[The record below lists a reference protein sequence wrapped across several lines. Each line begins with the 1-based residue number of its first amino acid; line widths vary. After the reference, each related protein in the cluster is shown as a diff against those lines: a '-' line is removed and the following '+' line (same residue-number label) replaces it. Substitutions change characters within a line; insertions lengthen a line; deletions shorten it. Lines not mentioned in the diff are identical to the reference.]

1 MRRILTSLFFALSFT
16 ALLPA
21 FQEEVNFDKA
31 RQFLAADE
39 LDKAWDSASRTLAV
53 RPYDREGYALMRKI
67 AHADG
72 DLEAELRW
80 AKWQYW
86 SLYYDGPAKEAKA
99 LAEELDLLHPTWN
112 AEAEILQDWEDNV
125 YKAANSAKS
134 SKQYRLAGHFLDKLL
149 GLHPSDKKLNKE
161 YSKLIKKA
169 GNEVSG
175 GAFAAAAIRR
185 KSKRWLDKQNAKHS
199 AWDNSFER
207 KTKHYKI
214 YTNISWQFAETVAAA
229 MDEINEFYR
238 WVYDYKK
245 SARATVYCMKNRG
258 DYDKASAKWHGKTV
272 DARGYWTAGS
282 RSCFTYDHDGNQNS
296 IWQTLFHE
304 ASHQFMTLLTNDNH
318 ITPTWLNEGTS
329 SYFEG
334 CVIKADGTI
343 LKNAPAEH
351 RLREWWAIEH
361 SPTKHNLHEMIA
373 HIRNV
378 GADETGM
385 LSFEGH
391 YYSYAWSLVY
401 FLLNYEEH
409 DRRVGVALT
418 GLDDLTDEF
427 NETWKPGRLVYR
439 DAYLKYLKHFSK
451 RGCKGD
457 KEYAFEIAKKYFVDE
472 IEDPDIPNW
481 DAFEKR
487 WRAYTTTLHGEM
499 EAGPAMAYFMQ
510 ARARGY
516 LAVGDFERARVVAEQ
531 ADAKRANNATTYG
544 LLAEAYLGEGQD
556 GEAAYW
562 MTRRWEL
569 LWEANRTEDLAE
581 AEAWLKENGGSKILK
596 EYCIPTQKAMVAI
609 DKVMNAAVDDHH
621 PILASLFASHALR
634 AFDSEQITL
643 LEASQTYAE
652 AADQDLR
659 MWRRVFQDSPEN
671 NVRNHNDTIELIS
684 YQPNG
689 VILNNPTGGESA
701 DLICRDHGVANLILP
716 YSIRGTVEWEGD
728 YGAGMQ
734 FGFGLR
740 GNPQVGFNLLGRE
753 QNDDKIVEFYS
764 VTLES
769 DFNSGRTTYK
779 PSFHGGMAYEAGK
792 NGLYKMDFLLDVD
805 KLGKGFIKIDGHEPI
820 SFPDQFLPEKLSGSF
835 AIRAS
840 DESVALFSNVEV
852 LPNTP
857 FWPVE

>member
-1 MRRILTSLFFALSFT
+1 MR
-16 ALLPA
+16 
-21 FQEEVNFDKA
+21 E
-31 RQFLAADE
+31 
-39 LDKAWDSASRTLAV
+39 
-53 RPYDREGYALMRKI
+53 I
-67 AHADG
+67 AKADG
-72 DLEAELRW
+72 DFEAELRW

-86 SLYYDGPAKEAKA
+86 SLYYDGPTKEAAA
-99 LAEELDLLHPTWN
+99 LAAELDEFYPDWN
-112 AEAEILQDWEDNV
+112 AEAKTLQDWESTV

-134 SKQYRLAGHFLDKLL
+134 SKQYRLAGHFLDKLI
-149 GLHPSDKKLNKE
+149 GLHPSDSKLNKE
-161 YSKLIKKA
+161 YGKLIKKA

-199 AWDNSFER
+199 AWDNGFER

-214 YTNISWQFAETVAAA
+214 FTNISWQFAETAAAA

-245 SARATVYCMKNRG
+245 SAKATVYCMKNRG
-258 DYDKASAKWHGKTV
+258 DFDKASAKWHGKTV
-272 DARGYWTAGS
+272 DARGYWTAGQ
-282 RSCFTYDHDGNQNS
+282 RSVFTYDYGGNQID
-296 IWQTLFHE
+296 IWRTLFHE

-351 RLREWWAIEH
+351 RLREWWSIEH
-361 SPTKHNLHEMIA
+361 SPTKHSLYDMIS

-418 GLDDLTDEF
+418 GLDDLTDDF
-427 NETWKPGRLVYR
+427 KETWKPGRLVYR
-439 DAYLKYLKHFSK
+439 EAYLKYLRHFSK

-472 IEDPDIPNW
+472 IEDPDIKNW
-481 DAFEKR
+481 EAFERR
-487 WRAYTTTLHGEM
+487 WRLYTTALYNEM
-499 EAGPAMAYFMQ
+499 EAGPAFAYFLQ

-531 ADAKRANNATTYG
+531 ADAKRINNATTYG
-544 LLAEAYLGEGQD
+544 LLADAYLGEKQE
-556 GEAAYW
+556 GEAVYW

-569 LWEANRTEDLAE
+569 LWEANQLEELAE
-581 AEAWLKENGGSKILK
+581 AETWLKENGGGKILK
-596 EYCIPTQKAMVAI
+596 EYCGPTKDAAANIETLM
-609 DKVMNAAVDDHH
+609 DTAVDAHH

-659 MWRRVFQDSPEN
+659 MWRRVFQGSAQD
-671 NVRNHNDTIELIS
+671 NVVSRDGTEELIG
-684 YQPNG
+684 YQANG
-689 VILNNPTGGESA
+689 VLLNNPPGGASA
-701 DLICRDHGVANLILP
+701 ELICRDHGVANLILP
-716 YSIRGTVEWEGD
+716 YSIRGTAEWEGE

-740 GNPQVGFNLLGRE
+740 GNPQVGFNLLGRK
-753 QNDDKIVEFYS
+753 QNEDKIVEFYT
-764 VTLES
+764 VTLVS
-769 DFNSGRTTYK
+769 DFNSGSTIYK
-779 PSFHGGMAYEAGK
+779 PSFHGGMAFEGGD
-792 NGLYKMDFLLDVD
+792 NGLYKMDFSLQVD
-805 KLGKGFIKIDGHEPI
+805 KNGLGFITIDENDPVA
-820 SFPDQFLPEKLSGSF
+820 FPEQFKPEKLTGSF

-840 DESVALFSNVEV
+840 DESVALFSNIEV